1 MTTMIEQQVDEKVAV
16 VNLQLVFFSYEQK
29 VLTKFENDVVHLSYK
44 STLQIALTMW
54 VW

>member
-1 MTTMIEQQVDEKVAV
+1 MVEQQVNEKVAV
-16 VNLQLVFFSYEQK
+16 ANLQLVFFSYEQK
-29 VLTKFENDVVHLSYK
+29 FLTTFENDVFHLSYK